1 MRYYE
6 QRYPEVDE
14 LVMVQ
19 VRQIA
24 EMGAYVKLL
33 EYDNIEGMILLS
45 ELSRRRIRSIQK
57 LIRVG
62 RNEVVVVLRVDK
74 EKGYIDLS
82 KRRVSPEDIVK
93 CEERYMK
100 SKAVASIMRHVA
112 SKIPSVNG
120 EVLEGEQAK
129 QAEAEAAEAKR
140 SRRAA
145 RKEGHEDE
153 VADENAAGGP
163 NEEARLEQ
171 LYEQIVW
178 PLGRKYGHPYDAF
191 KLALTTC
198 VTDDPSTL
206 VRSEPDTVFS
216 SLPNPVP
223 QPVLNILLST
233 IARRLTPQPIKLRAD
248 IELTCYTPAG
258 IDAIKKALRAGEAQS
273 SEAVPIKAKLVAPP
287 LYVLSTNATDKYAA
301 VDRLERAIE
310 AIQSTIEDQGGS
322 LVVKM
327 KPKAVSETEEQDLAA
342 LMAKASQENAE
353 VSGDEDDEE
362 AI

>member
-6 QRYPEVDE
+6 QKYPEVDE

-33 EYDNIEGMILLS
+33 EYDNTEGMILLS
-45 ELSRRRIRSIQK
+45 ELSRRRIRSVQK

-93 CEERYMK
+93 CEERYLK
-100 SKAVASIMRHVA
+100 SKTVASILRHVA
-112 SKIPSVNG
+112 SKIPSVSG
-120 EVLEGEQAK
+120 GGQGAASEGTAAPAPAASEPEQQK
-129 QAEAEAAEAKR
+129 ENK
-140 SRRAA
+140 RAA
-145 RKEGHEDE
+145 RKARQAAQEEGAEVEHDIPGGANEDE
-153 VADENAAGGP
+153 K
-163 NEEARLEQ
+163 LEQ
-171 LYEQIVW
+171 LYDQIAW
-178 PLGRKYGHPYDAF
+178 PLGKKYGHPYDAF
-191 KLALTTC
+191 KLALT
-198 VTDDPSTL
+198 
-206 VRSEPDTVFS
+206 EPDTVFS
-216 SLPNPVP
+216 SLTTPIAPST
-223 QPVLNILLST
+223 LSILIAT

-258 IDAIKKALRAGEAQS
+258 IDAIKLALRKGEKQS
-273 SEAVPIKAKLVAPP
+273 TEAVPIKAKLVAPP

-301 VDRLERAIE
+301 VERLERAIE
-310 AIQSTIEDQGGS
+310 AIQSSIETQGGN

-327 KPKAVSETEEQDLAA
+327 KPKAVSETEEQDLAQ
-342 LMAKASQENAE
+342 LMAKAGQENAE
-353 VSGDEDDEE
+353 VSGDEDEEE
-362 AI
+362 AL